1 MTGSTDEEPL
11 VFLDRRDA
19 GRRLAAALVGLR
31 GTDPIVLALPRGGV
45 PVAYEV
51 AVALGA
57 PLDVVVVRK
66 LGAPHEPE
74 LAIGALVDGDH
85 PEQVLNDDVIRDAA
99 VSPEQVA
106 RETAHQLTEIH
117 RRQALYRGGRAPLSV
132 AGRTAIVV
140 DDGLATGASMRAAL
154 RGVRRAGA
162 TRVVLAVPVA
172 PPDTIAILRPEVD
185 DVVCLST
192 PTAFDAVGQFYD
204 DFRQTTDAE
213 VIDLLARAAAP
224 DGG

>member
-1 MTGSTDEEPL
+1 MDEEPL

-19 GRRLAAALVGLR
+19 GRRLAAALMGLR
-31 GTDPIVLALPRGGV
+31 GEHPIVLALPRGGV

-57 PLDVVVVRK
+57 ALDVVVVRK

-106 RETAHQLTEIH
+106 REAARQLTEIH
-117 RRQALYRGGRAPLSV
+117 RRQALYRGGRAPVPL

-162 TRVVLAVPVA
+162 ARVVLAVPVA
-172 PPDTIAILRPEVD
+172 PPDTIVALRPEVD
-185 DVVCLST
+185 EVVCLST
-192 PTAFDAVGQFYD
+192 PTHFDAVGQFYD

-213 VIDLLARAAAP
+213 VIDLLARATPPAP
-224 DGG
+224 GEA